1 MQTDAQTESSQLE
14 DLRKQYRNMQERIL
28 KYENDLK
35 QPLATDEE
43 DSAVEEA
50 GREVLYGLYKVEKE
64 NLAKLE
70 ADIRELI

>member
-1 MQTDAQTESSQLE
+1 MQTETMETTHLE
-14 DLRKQYRNMQERIL
+14 DLRRQYRNMQERIL

-35 QPLATDEE
+35 QPLAKDEE

-70 ADIRELI
+70 SDIKELV